1 MWKFIKKIF
10 SEREGDVT
18 VVVLD
23 DQNPDTSSTFKLAA
37 ADIVKMALLVVLVS
51 VIITT
56 IIFFATPLGSLYLHQ
71 QDDNLRQEV
80 LAISERIIALQDS
93 LDARD
98 QQLST
103 MRNVLRTV
111 PDTSFAVEY
120 LSTVPAAEGE
130 AGGFFSDQSFQAYD
144 MLSQNEIIF
153 SGNFNRVPDF
163 PSSFPIRGTLSQE
176 YSAEDGHF
184 GIDIAARAGTPFH
197 ALADGAVI
205 HTDWSINYGHV
216 LYLQHS
222 DGIITVYK
230 HGSRIFKEQGDFV
243 LKGDK
248 LGEVADTGVLSR
260 GSHLHLEI
268 WKNGVPQD
276 PMMYLIN

>member
-1 MWKFIKKIF
+1 MWEFIRKIF

-23 DQNPDTSSTFKLAA
+23 DQNPDSSSTFKLAA
-37 ADIVKMALLVVLVS
+37 TDIVKMALLVMIVS

-56 IIFFATPLGSLYLHQ
+56 IIFFATPLGSFYLHQ
-71 QDDNLRQEV
+71 QDENLRQEV
-80 LAISERIIALQDS
+80 FAISERIIALQDS
-93 LDARD
+93 LNARD
-98 QQLST
+98 QQLSS

-120 LSTVPAAEGE
+120 FPSDQNGE
-130 AGGFFSDQSFQAYD
+130 SEASGFFSDQTFQAYN
-144 MLSQNEIIF
+144 MLSQNEIIL
-153 SGNFNRVPDF
+153 SGNLERIPDF
-163 PSSFPIRGTLSQE
+163 PSAFPIRGTLSQG
-176 YSAEDGHF
+176 YSANTGHY
-184 GIDIAARAGTPFH
+184 GIDIAARPGTQFH
-197 ALADGAVI
+197 ALADGVVFY
-205 HTDWSINYGHV
+205 TDWTINYGHV

-243 LKGDK
+243 LKGDI
-248 LGEVADTGVLSR
+248 LGEVADTGVLSS

>member
-1 MWKFIKKIF
+1 MWEFIRKIF

-23 DQNPDTSSTFKLAA
+23 DQNPDSSSTFKLAA
-37 ADIVKMALLVVLVS
+37 TDIVKMALLVMIVS

-56 IIFFATPLGSLYLHQ
+56 IIFFATPLGSFYLHQ
-71 QDDNLRQEV
+71 QDENLRQEV
-80 LAISERIIALQDS
+80 FAISERIIALQDS
-93 LDARD
+93 LNARD
-98 QQLST
+98 QQLSS

-120 LSTVPAAEGE
+120 FPSDQNGE
-130 AGGFFSDQSFQAYD
+130 SEASGFFSDQTFQAYN
-144 MLSQNEIIF
+144 MLSQNEIIL
-153 SGNFNRVPDF
+153 SGNLERIPDF
-163 PSSFPIRGTLSQE
+163 PSAFPIRGTLSQG
-176 YSAEDGHF
+176 YSANTGHY
-184 GIDIAARAGTPFH
+184 GIDIAARPGTQFH
-197 ALADGAVI
+197 ALADGAVF
-205 HTDWSINYGHV
+205 HTDWTINYGHV

-243 LKGDK
+243 LKGDI
-248 LGEVADTGVLSR
+248 LGEVADTGVLSS